1 MPEGGTRR
9 GLLRLGLSAPLL
21 ALDLP
26 LASAGTILAVRVWPA
41 PDYTRVTLEHASKP
55 VFSHA
60 TLASPD
66 RLMVDIEGIEAN
78 GQIRDVVSKVRPD
91 DPYIAGVRI
100 GLNRPGVVRLVFD
113 LKQPVR
119 PQLFTLN
126 PVGDYQHRLVIDLH
140 PVVERDP
147 LVALLEQTKDEPVR
161 GNEEDPLVAL
171 LRERDPGHA
180 RGPADSPGPSVS
192 ETLAQSAERPADHAP
207 RPMQGKR
214 PARQSGE
221 PRDRPL
227 RLATIAIDP
236 GHGGEDPGAIG
247 RRGTR
252 EKDVVLAI
260 AQELRA
266 LIAAE
271 PGMRAFMTR
280 DGDYFVPLG
289 TRVAKA
295 RRVQADLFV
304 SIHADAFIKPTARG
318 ASVFVLSDR
327 SASSTAARWLATRE
341 NRADL
346 IGGVN
351 LRARNREVASLLLEM
366 STKSQIMSSQV
377 AANAV
382 LGELRRVGHVH
393 KPHVERAGFA
403 VLKAPDIPSILVET
417 AFISNPQE
425 EARLAD
431 PRYQRTV
438 AEAIFRGIRN
448 YLRDHP
454 PAPHGGRV

>member
-1 MPEGGTRR
+1 
-9 GLLRLGLSAPLL
+9 PLY

-26 LASAGTILAVRVWPA
+26 LASANTILAVRVWPA
-41 PDYTRVTLEHASKP
+41 PDYTRVTLEHHTKP

-60 TLASPD
+60 TLTDPH
-66 RLMVDIEGIEAN
+66 RLMVDLEGIQVD
-78 GQIRDVVSKVRPD
+78 GPIRDVVSKVRPD
-91 DPYIAGVRI
+91 DPYIAGVRL
-100 GLNRPGVVRLVFD
+100 GVNRPGVVRLVFD

-119 PQLFTLN
+119 PQLFTLT

-147 LVALLEQTKDEPVR
+147 LVALL
-161 GNEEDPLVAL
+161 
-171 LRERDPGHA
+171 RERDPDPA
-180 RGPADSPGPSVS
+180 RGPADTSGPGVA
-192 ETLAQSAERPADHAP
+192 ETLARSTERPADHAP
-207 RPMQGKR
+207 RATQGKR
-214 PARQSGE
+214 PT
-221 PRDRPL
+221 PRPGQPRELPL

-289 TRVAKA
+289 SRVAKA

-327 SASSTAARWLATRE
+327 SASSTA
-341 NRADL
+341 
-346 IGGVN
+346 
-351 LRARNREVASLLLEM
+351 
-366 STKSQIMSSQV
+366 
-377 AANAV
+377 
-382 LGELRRVGHVH
+382 
-393 KPHVERAGFA
+393 
-403 VLKAPDIPSILVET
+403 
-417 AFISNPQE
+417 
-425 EARLAD
+425 
-431 PRYQRTV
+431 
-438 AEAIFRGIRN
+438 
-448 YLRDHP
+448 
-454 PAPHGGRV
+454 

>member
-1 MPEGGTRR
+1 MPEGGARR
-9 GLLRLGLSAPLL
+9 GLLRLGLAAPLY

-26 LASAGTILAVRVWPA
+26 LASANTILAVRVWPA
-41 PDYTRVTLEHASKP
+41 PDYTRVTLEHHTKP

-60 TLASPD
+60 TLTDPH
-66 RLMVDIEGIEAN
+66 RLMVDLEGIQVD
-78 GQIRDVVSKVRPD
+78 GPIRDVVSKVRPD
-91 DPYIAGVRI
+91 DPYIAGVRL
-100 GLNRPGVVRLVFD
+100 GVNRPGVVRLVFD

-119 PQLFTLN
+119 PQLFTLT

-147 LVALLEQTKDEPVR
+147 LVALLEQTKDESVR
-161 GNEEDPLVAL
+161 AEEDPLVAL
-171 LRERDPGHA
+171 LRERDPDPA
-180 RGPADSPGPSVS
+180 RGPADTSGPGVA
-192 ETLAQSAERPADHAP
+192 ETLARSTERPADHAP
-207 RPMQGKR
+207 RATQGKR
-214 PARQSGE
+214 PT
-221 PRDRPL
+221 PRPGQPRELPL

-289 TRVAKA
+289 SRVAKA

-327 SASSTAARWLATRE
+327 SASSTAARWLASRE

-351 LRARNREVASLLLEM
+351 LRARNREVASLLLDM
-366 STKSQIMSSQV
+366 STKSQIMNSQV

-425 EARLAD
+425 EARLSDA
-431 PRYQRTV
+431 RYQRTV

-448 YLRDHP
+448 YLRAHP
-454 PAPHGGRV
+454 PAPHGGQV

>member
-1 MPEGGTRR
+1 MPEGRTRR
-9 GLLRLGLSAPLL
+9 GLLQLGLSAPLF
-21 ALDLP
+21 ALDIP
-26 LASAGTILAVRVWPA
+26 LASATAILAVRVWPA
-41 PDYTRVTLEHASKP
+41 RDYTRVTLEHDNKP

-60 TLASPD
+60 TLTGPD
-66 RLMVDIEGIEAN
+66 RLMVDLEGIDLD
-78 GQIRDVVSKVRPD
+78 GQIREVVAKVRPD
-91 DPYIAGVRI
+91 DPFIAGARI
-100 GLNRPGVVRLVFD
+100 GRNRPGVVRLVFD
-113 LKQPVR
+113 LKQGVR
-119 PQLFTLN
+119 PQLFTLA

-140 PVVERDP
+140 PLVERDP
-147 LVALLEQTKDEPVR
+147 LVALLEQATGKRPT
-161 GNEEDPLVAL
+161 GEEDPLVAL
-171 LRERDPGHA
+171 LRERDPDAA
-180 RGPADSPGPSVS
+180 RLPADTPGPTVA
-192 ETLAQSAERPADHAP
+192 ETLARSAERPAEHAP
-207 RPMQGKR
+207 RASQGKR
-214 PARQSGE
+214 PTQAGR
-221 PRDRPL
+221 PAPPYPL

-271 PGMRAFMTR
+271 PGMQAFMTR
-280 DGDYFVPLG
+280 EGDYFVPLG

-304 SIHADAFIKPTARG
+304 SIHADAFVKPTARG

-351 LRARNREVASLLLEM
+351 LRARNREVASLLLDM
-366 STKSQIMSSQV
+366 STRSQILDSQV
-377 AANAV
+377 VAREV

-403 VLKAPDIPSILVET
+403 VLKAPDMPSILVET

-425 EARLAD
+425 EARLVD

-438 AEAIFRGIRN
+438 AEAIFRGLRN
-448 YLRDHP
+448 YLRAHP
-454 PAPHGGRV
+454 PAPGGRV

>member
-1 MPEGGTRR
+1 M
-9 GLLRLGLSAPLL
+9 SAPLF
-21 ALDLP
+21 AIDIP
-26 LASAGTILAVRVWPA
+26 LASATAVLAVRVWPA
-41 PDYTRVTLEHASKP
+41 RDYTRVTLEHDRQP

-60 TLASPD
+60 TLTGPD
-66 RLMVDIEGIEAN
+66 RLMVDIEGIDLE
-78 GQIRDVVSKVRPD
+78 GQIREVIAKVRPD
-91 DPYIAGVRI
+91 DPFIAGVRI

-113 LKQPVR
+113 LKQAVR
-119 PQLFTLN
+119 PQLFTLA

-140 PVVERDP
+140 PLVERDP
-147 LVALLEQTKDEPVR
+147 LVVLLEQAGSRAEGD
-161 GNEEDPLVAL
+161 EDPLVAL
-171 LRERDPGHA
+171 LRERNPDSAPL
-180 RGPADSPGPSVS
+180 PADTPGPTVA
-192 ETLAQSAERPADHAP
+192 ETLARSAEHPADHPP
-207 RPMQGKR
+207 RASQGKR
-214 PARQSGE
+214 PTQQ
-221 PRDRPL
+221 PRERPL

-266 LIAAE
+266 LISAE
-271 PGMRAFMTR
+271 PGMQAFMTR
-280 DGDYFVPLG
+280 DGDFFVPLG

-304 SIHADAFIKPTARG
+304 SIHADAFVEPTARG

-327 SASSTAARWLATRE
+327 SASSTAARWLAKRE

-351 LRARNREVASLLLEM
+351 LRARNREVASLLLDM
-366 STKSQIMSSQV
+366 STKSQILSSQV
-377 AANAV
+377 VAREV

-403 VLKAPDIPSILVET
+403 VLKAPDMPSILVET

-438 AEAIFRGIRN
+438 AEAIFRGLRS
-448 YLRDHP
+448 YLKAHP
-454 PAPHGGRV
+454 PAPHGSKV

>member
-1 MPEGGTRR
+1 MPERRTRR
-9 GLLRLGLSAPLL
+9 GLLQLGLSAPLF
-21 ALDLP
+21 ALDIP
-26 LASAGTILAVRVWPA
+26 LASANTILAVRVWPA
-41 PDYTRVTLEHASKP
+41 RDYTRVTLEHDRKP
-55 VFSHA
+55 VFTHA
-60 TLASPD
+60 ILTGPA
-66 RLMVDIEGIEAN
+66 RLMVDIQGIGLD
-78 GQIRDVVSKVRPD
+78 GQIREVIEKVRPD
-91 DPYIAGVRI
+91 DPYIAGVRV

-113 LKQPVR
+113 LKQAVR
-119 PQLFTLN
+119 PQLFTLD

-140 PVVERDP
+140 PLVERDP
-147 LVALLEQTKDEPVR
+147 LVALLEQAGGD
-161 GNEEDPLVAL
+161 GSAGSEDPLVAL
-171 LRERDPGHA
+171 LRERDPDSA
-180 RGPADSPGPSVS
+180 RRPADSPAPSVA
-192 ETLAQSAERPADHAP
+192 ETLAQAAERPADHAP
-207 RPMQGKR
+207 RAIQGKR
-214 PARQSGE
+214 PTQSAGQSPRQ
-221 PRDRPL
+221 RPL

-236 GHGGEDPGAIG
+236 GHGGEDPGAVG

-266 LIAAE
+266 LVAAE

-280 DGDYFVPLG
+280 EGDFFVPLG

-304 SIHADAFIKPTARG
+304 SIHADAFVQPTARG

-327 SASSTAARWLATRE
+327 SASSTAARWLASRE

-351 LRARNREVASLLLEM
+351 LRTRNREVASLLLDM
-366 STKSQIMSSQV
+366 STKSQILSSQV
-377 AANAV
+377 AANEV

-393 KPHVERAGFA
+393 KPQVERAGFA
-403 VLKAPDIPSILVET
+403 VLKAPDMPSILVET

-438 AEAIFRGIRN
+438 AEAIFRGLRT
-448 YLRDHP
+448 YLRNHP
-454 PAPHGGRV
+454 PPAGGRV